1 MTLSRNASW
10 PALWLKL
17 LPAVIAV
24 GVLSGCVVEPA
35 YGPGYYRGYGYYHH
49 SYYRDR
55 DDYYRRW

>member
-1 MTLSRNASW
+1 MTPSRYAIQR
-10 PALWLKL
+10 AFWLRL

-35 YGPGYYRGYGYYHH
+35 YGPGYYRGYGYHQ

>member
-1 MTLSRNASW
+1 MTMSRRGIR
-10 PALWLKL
+10 LGTWLRL

-35 YGPGYYRGYGYYHH
+35 YGPGYYRGYGYYHPY
-49 SYYRDR
+49 YYRDR